1 MAIEVFSRYEKKYMM
16 NSAVYLKIQDVLRK
30 YMNAD
35 PYNKDGAFYTISNIY
50 YDTPDNYLIRNSTM
64 KPAYKEKLRLRAY
77 GVPKEEDLIFLEI
90 KKKFQKIVNKRRTK
104 LSLKEAYS
112 FVENGEKPALQEYM
126 NPQVL
131 NELEYFIRR
140 YPLKPKLYLAYDRF
154 AYFGEGQRDL
164 RISFDTNIRTRRDQL
179 RLEKGDF
186 GELLLDDNLWLME
199 IKAEKAIPVWVGEML
214 SEYEIFPVSFSKYGT
229 EYQKYL
235 AKNVREERIPC
246 LISCLSQQAMPNYQL
261 ALQY

>member
-1 MAIEVFSRYEKKYMM
+1 MAIEVFSRYEKKYMI

-112 FVENGEKPALQEYM
+112 LWKTG
-126 NPQVL
+126 
-131 NELEYFIRR
+131 RS
-140 YPLKPKLYLAYDRF
+140 PLYR
-154 AYFGEGQRDL
+154 
-164 RISFDTNIRTRRDQL
+164 NI
-179 RLEKGDF
+179 
-186 GELLLDDNLWLME
+186 
-199 IKAEKAIPVWVGEML
+199 
-214 SEYEIFPVSFSKYGT
+214 
-229 EYQKYL
+229 
-235 AKNVREERIPC
+235 
-246 LISCLSQQAMPNYQL
+246 
-261 ALQY
+261 

>member
-77 GVPKEEDLIFLEI
+77 GVPKEEDLVFLEI

-104 LSLKEAYS
+104 LSMKEAYS
-112 FVENGEKPALQEYM
+112 FVENSEKPALQEYM

-131 NELEYFIRR
+131 NELEYFIER
-140 YPLKPKLYLAYDRF
+140 YPLEPKLYLAYDRF
-154 AYFGEGQRDL
+154 AYFGKGQHDL
-164 RISFDTNIRTRRDQL
+164 RISFDTNIRTRREQL

-199 IKAEKAIPVWVGEML
+199 IKAEKAIRLYL
-214 SEYEIFPVSFSKYGT
+214 SIILNVSTMQQNSV
-229 EYQKYL
+229 
-235 AKNVREERIPC
+235 VRAVTLKKTLPMI
-246 LISCLSQQAMPNYQL
+246 L
-261 ALQY
+261 